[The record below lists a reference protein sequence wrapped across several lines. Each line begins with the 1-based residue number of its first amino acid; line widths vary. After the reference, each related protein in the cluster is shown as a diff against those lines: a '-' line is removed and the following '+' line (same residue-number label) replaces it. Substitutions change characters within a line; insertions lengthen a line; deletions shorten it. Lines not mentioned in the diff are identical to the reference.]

1 MNIFKIT
8 LIIALTSVIFGCT
21 NSAIENT
28 KAKDSATEQDTGIYT
43 AELSISPDSIVSGQ
57 PVELKFRVK
66 DPKGE
71 TFTDLEINHEKP
83 IHLYVVSEDLSQFYH
98 QHPTKNADGIFEDTF
113 TFPNG
118 GKYKIFVDYKPKN
131 SKKLFDSYS
140 LAVSGDVRKSVEII
154 PDQKF
159 EKTVEGLRVTM
170 NADGDLVSNKELM
183 LTFQVFDAAADKP
196 ATDLQ
201 NYLGVKAHFVIISK
215 DLKDFVHVHAMS
227 NDNVKSEEHSHGDNH
242 TEMQMD
248 EKLAGINAESYVSAM
263 VTFPKAGIYKIF
275 ATFKHKDKLTIVPF
289 IFEVKK
295 GNEEKPID
303 LSNAKFPA
311 GAYKIIVSKNGFTPQ
326 TISYK
331 ANNPLKL
338 AFYRADKENCVD
350 GIVFKDLN
358 IKKDLPVGK
367 VVLVDIPTDKKGEFN
382 YSCNDGKLEGSI
394 TIN

>member
-1 MNIFKIT
+1 MNILKIT

-28 KAKDSATEQDTGIYT
+28 KAKDSATEQDMGIYT

-57 PVELKFRVK
+57 PVELKFLVK

-71 TFTDLEINHEKP
+71 TFTDLEITHEKP

-98 QHPTKNADGIFEDTF
+98 QHPTKNADSIFEDTF

-140 LAVSGDVRKSVEII
+140 LAVSGDARKNVEII

-159 EKTVEGLRVTM
+159 EKTVEGLRITM

-183 LTFQVFDAAADKP
+183 LTFQVFDAAANKP

-201 NYLGVKAHFVIISK
+201 NYLGAKVHFVIISK

-227 NDNVKSEEHSHGDNH
+227 KDNVKSEEHSHGDNH
-242 TEMQMD
+242 TEMHTD

-338 AFYRADKENCVD
+338 AFYRADQENCVD

-358 IKKDLPVGK
+358 IKK
-367 VVLVDIPTDKKGEFN
+367 
-382 YSCNDGKLEGSI
+382 
-394 TIN
+394 